1 MSHTAI
7 VFIQLGGVLLAL
19 SLLSRVAG
27 KLGQSAIPFYMTAGL
42 LLGSGSLIPLTES
55 REFLEIGAEI
65 GVVILL
71 LMIGLE
77 YSPKEL
83 IKSLRQNKSTAF
95 FDALFNATPGFIAGL
110 LLGWGLTGAFILA
123 GVTWI
128 TSSGVTVR
136 LLRELGRLAN
146 RETPTIISVLV
157 LEDLA
162 MAFYLPVL
170 SAVAVG
176 ASLMEGAISV
186 AIAIGLVT
194 SILSISYFYGKT
206 ISRIFSTNNIE
217 SLIIGVAGLSI
228 LIAGLAAE
236 VKVSSAVGAF
246 LVGIS
251 LSGKVAAEA
260 ANRLRPLR
268 DFFGA
273 IFFVYFGI
281 QTNPLE
287 IPQAFLPALV
297 LAIVTIATKVLTGY
311 LAAKRNGIG
320 IPGRWRTGLALTPRG
335 EFSIIIAGLAISA
348 GLNPAIV
355 PFAATYMLMTVI
367 AGPLLARL
375 TDVQYFKDLLGN
387 AQLRANAKSAQKKAN
402 DSAA

>member
-1 MSHTAI
+1 M
-7 VFIQLGGVLLAL
+7 LLAL
-19 SLLSRVAG
+19 SLLSRFAV
-27 KLGQSAIPFYMTAGL
+27 KIKQSAIPFYMTVGL
-42 LLGSGSLIPLTES
+42 LLGAGSAIPLTES

-83 IKSLRQNKSTAF
+83 VQSLKKNKSTAII
-95 FDALFNATPGFIAGL
+95 DALLNATPGFIAGL
-110 LLGWGLTGAFILA
+110 LMGWGLIGAFILA
-123 GVTWI
+123 GVTWV

-136 LLRELGRLAN
+136 LLRELGRLTN
-146 RETPTIISVLV
+146 RETPTVISVLV

-176 ASLMEGAISV
+176 ASIMEGAITV
-186 AIAIGLVT
+186 AVAIGLVT
-194 SILSISYFYGKT
+194 SILIISYFYGKT
-206 ISRIFSTNNIE
+206 ITKVFSTTNIE
-217 SLIIGVAGLSI
+217 SLIIGVAGLAI
-228 LIAGLAAE
+228 LVAGLASE

-260 ANRLRPLR
+260 SLRLRPLR

-281 QTNPLE
+281 QTNPAD
-287 IPQAFLPALV
+287 IPPSFLPAAA
-297 LAIVTIATKVLTGY
+297 LAAVTIATKIITGY
-311 LAAKRNGIG
+311 LAAKKNGIG
-320 IPGRWRTGLALTPRG
+320 IPGRWRAGLALTPRG

-348 GLNPAIV
+348 GLNQNIV

-367 AGPLLARL
+367 AGPVLARVP
-375 TDVQYFKDLLGN
+375 DMPWVKEKLGQ
-387 AQLRANAKSAQKKAN
+387 AQLRLNQKTMQQ
-402 DSAA
+402 

>member
-1 MSHTAI
+1 MNHAAI
-7 VFIQLGGVLLAL
+7 IFIQLGSLLLAL
-19 SLLSRVAG
+19 SLLSRFAV
-27 KLGQSAIPFYMTAGL
+27 KIKQSAIPFYMTVGL
-42 LLGSGSLIPLTES
+42 LLGAGSIFPLTES
-55 REFLEIGAEI
+55 REFLEIGSEI

-83 IKSLRQNKSTAF
+83 IQSLKQNKSTAIL
-95 FDALFNATPGFIAGL
+95 DALLNATPGFIAGWL
-110 LLGWGLTGAFILA
+110 MGWGLTGAFILA

-136 LLRELGRLAN
+136 LLRELGRLTN

-176 ASLMEGAISV
+176 ASILEGATSV

-194 SILSISYFYGKT
+194 SILVISYFYGKT
-206 ISRIFSTNNIE
+206 ISKVFSTNNIE
-217 SLIIGVAGLSI
+217 SLIIGVAGLGI
-228 LIAGLAAE
+228 LVAGLATE

-260 ANRLRPLR
+260 AIRLRPLR

-281 QTNPLE
+281 QTNPAD
-287 IPQAFLPALV
+287 IPPSLIPAAA
-297 LAIVTIATKVLTGY
+297 LAAITIATKVLTGY
-311 LAAKRNGIG
+311 LAARRNGIG
-320 IPGRWRTGLALTPRG
+320 IPGRWRAGLALTPRG
-335 EFSIIIAGLAISA
+335 EFSIIIAGLAVSA
-348 GLNPAIV
+348 GLNQDIV

-367 AGPLLARL
+367 AGPVLARL
-375 TDVQYFKDLLGN
+375 PDTQYFKDLLGN
-387 AQLRANAKSAQKKAN
+387 AQLKANAKKLLKEN
-402 DSAA
+402 

>member
-1 MSHTAI
+1 MNHTAL
-7 VFIQLGGVLLAL
+7 VFIQLGGILLAL
-19 SLLSRVAG
+19 SLLSRFSKAI
-27 KLGQSAIPFYMTAGL
+27 GQSAIPFYMTVGL
-42 LLGSGSLIPLTES
+42 FLGSGGLIPLTES
-55 REFLEIGAEI
+55 KEFLEIGAEI

-71 LMIGLE
+71 LMLGLE

-83 IKSLRQNKSTAF
+83 VRNLNQNKSIALY
-95 FDALFNATPGFIAGL
+95 DALLNAVPGFIAGML
-110 LLGWGLTGAFILA
+110 MGWGPVGAFILG
-123 GVTWI
+123 GVTWV
-128 TSSGVTVR
+128 TSSGVVVR
-136 LLRELGRLAN
+136 LLRDLGRLSN
-146 RETPTIISVLV
+146 RETPTVISVLV

-176 ASLMEGAISV
+176 ATLLEGSISV

-194 SILSISYFYGKT
+194 AIIMVSYFYGKT
-206 ISRIFSTNNIE
+206 ISRFFSADNIE
-217 SLIIGVAGLSI
+217 SLVIGVAGLAI
-228 LIAGLAAE
+228 LVAGLATE

-251 LSGKVAAEA
+251 LAGNVAAEA
-260 ANRLRPLR
+260 ERRMKPLR

-281 QTNPLE
+281 QTNPND
-287 IPQAFLPALV
+287 IPDVLLPAFA
-297 LAIVTIATKVLTGY
+297 LAVVTMFTKFLTGY
-311 LAAKRNGIG
+311 LAAKKNGIG

-335 EFSIIIAGLAISA
+335 EFSIIIASLAIAA
-348 GLNPAIV
+348 GLNPAIL

-375 TDVQYFKDLLGN
+375 TDLQYFKDKLGN
-387 AQLRANAKSAQKKAN
+387 AQLRANAKLAQKKAN
-402 DSAA
+402 DPAA